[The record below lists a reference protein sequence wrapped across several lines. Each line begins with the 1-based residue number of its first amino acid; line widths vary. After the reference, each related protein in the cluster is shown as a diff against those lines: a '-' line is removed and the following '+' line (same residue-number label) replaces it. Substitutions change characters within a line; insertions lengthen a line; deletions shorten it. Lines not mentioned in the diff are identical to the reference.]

1 MLRNDFIW
9 KALNGVHWKSTQF
22 KVPSIESVLWGM
34 SRGNLRV
41 KEQSVSCMFAAM
53 RSALWLVE
61 RLITWSMQDHCRCCA
76 YLIRVLTAGQKKEDL
91 ENVPKIPLY
100 VSRCC
105 YPWKR
110 IVTYPEWLLLLI
122 MRILWMGHQLWS
134 NVLLWYLIQQ
144 LLVRSGNVHHDA
156 HCLLDKWPNHIYLPT
171 VWASCQ

>member
-1 MLRNDFIW
+1 
-9 KALNGVHWKSTQF
+9 
-22 KVPSIESVLWGM
+22 M
-34 SRGNLRV
+34 SKGNVRV

-53 RSALWLVE
+53 RDALRLME

-91 ENVPKIPLY
+91 ENMPKIPLY
-100 VSRCC
+100 VSRCL

-122 MRILWMGHQLWS
+122 IWILWMGHQLLR

-144 LLVRSGNVHHDA
+144 LLVKSGNVHLDNC
-156 HCLLDKWPNHIYLPT
+156 CLLDKWPKQIYLPV
-171 VWASCQ
+171 VWVSCQ